1 MQRQSAIKAAFLIAC
16 AFALGACTSADSSR
30 DTGITVK
37 TSGALPSTTF
47 TAGVEQDTS
56 IVTVGDS
63 ISFSVWGYPEFN
75 TRAIVKLNGTITVPL
90 IGEQLAAGLKVDELG
105 QNLKVRLAEYVK
117 GEVKVSLEIERPSP
131 RITVL
136 GMVARPGSFSAKAD
150 IPLLEVL
157 ADMGGWTELA
167 DLRYIRINRQA
178 LSAGQGGSLEI
189 NLQLFLDRGSTR
201 SIPMIRPGDVIIV
214 PRREN
219 IVRELSEFL
228 RDGLLLLGVFQLTK

>member
-1 MQRQSAIKAAFLIAC
+1 MHRQRALSTALLIAGAFL
-16 AFALGACTSADSSR
+16 LGACTTVDTSR

-37 TSGALPSTTF
+37 SSGIAPSTTF
-47 TAGVEQDTS
+47 TSGIEQDTTIIS
-56 IVTVGDS
+56 VGDS

-90 IGEQLAAGLKVDELG
+90 IGEQLAAGLKVDELA

-117 GEVKVSLEIERPSP
+117 GEVKVTLEIERPSP

-150 IPLLEVL
+150 LPLLEVL

-178 LSAGQGGSLEI
+178 LSQGQGGSLEI
-189 NLQLFLDRGSTR
+189 NLQLLLDRGSTR

-214 PRREN
+214 PRQEN
-219 IVRELSEFL
+219 LVRELSEFL

>member
-1 MQRQSAIKAAFLIAC
+1 MQRQRASIAALFIAC
-16 AFALGACTSADSSR
+16 AFALGACTTNTTTS
-30 DTGITVK
+30 DTGITLK
-37 TSGALPSTTF
+37 TSGISPSTTF
-47 TAGVEQDTS
+47 TSALEQDTTIIS
-56 IVTVGDS
+56 VGDS

-105 QNLKVRLAEYVK
+105 QNLKMRLAEYVK

-178 LSAGQGGSLEI
+178 LSMGQGGSLEI
-189 NLQLFLDRGSTR
+189 NLQLLLDRGNTR
-201 SIPMIRPGDVIIV
+201 AIPMIRPGDVIIV
-214 PRREN
+214 PRQEN